1 MANDRQ
7 ALVASIAAILLAGG
21 SGRRLAQK
29 TQDKTL
35 LMIGGKPVIQYS
47 LEAFS
52 RSEYVEKVV
61 VVFRDEAQRQ
71 AIAETVPDG
80 LASSMLW
87 ARGGEERQDSVWA
100 GLQTLPRQ
108 TEVVLIHDGARPMI
122 ASQAID
128 QVALAARDGQVA
140 CVARS
145 VTDTIKKRTYTDNG
159 YVLNTLN
166 RDELWAM
173 ETPQAF
179 RYSLIHDA
187 YAKIIYSGWKITDDL
202 AAIESQSIPT
212 TFIENPTPNP
222 KLTNAEDIAYLEFLR
237 KRFPC

>member
-1 MANDRQ
+1 M
-7 ALVASIAAILLAGG
+7 AAIILAGG
-21 SGRRLAQK
+21 SGRRLAQE

-35 LMIGGKPVIQYS
+35 LTIGGKPVIRYS

-52 RSEYVEKVV
+52 RSEYVETVV
-61 VVFRDEAQRQ
+61 IVFRDEAQRQ

-80 LASSMLW
+80 LASSLLW
-87 ARGGEERQDSVWA
+87 AKGGKERQDSVWA
-100 GLQTLPRQ
+100 GLQTVPRQ

-128 QVALAARDGQVA
+128 RVALAARDGQVA

-145 VTDTIKKRTYTDNG
+145 VTDTIKKATYTDNG

-166 RDELWAM
+166 RDELWTM

-179 RYSLIHDA
+179 RYSLIYDA
-187 YAKIIYSGWKITDDL
+187 YAKIISSSQKITDDL
-202 AAIESQSIPT
+202 AATESQSIPA
-212 TFIENPTPNP
+212 TFIENPIPNP
-222 KLTNAEDIAYLEFLR
+222 KLTNPEDIAYLEFLR
-237 KRFPC
+237 QRFSC